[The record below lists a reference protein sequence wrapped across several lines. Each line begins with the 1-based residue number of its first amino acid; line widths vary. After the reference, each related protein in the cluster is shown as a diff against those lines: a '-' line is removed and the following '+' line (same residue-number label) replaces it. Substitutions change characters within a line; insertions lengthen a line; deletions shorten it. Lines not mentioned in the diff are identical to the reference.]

1 MKGKLSLVGLVS
13 MVAMLAV
20 LLAPMVAVA
29 APPTPGSVAE
39 GPPMVAAP
47 PRPSQPAT
55 VTAVGGLRLRH
66 GPSLYDRVILVLRRG
81 ETVYPAG
88 GPVWGSG
95 ISWTY
100 VIVYRYGFRYEGFC
114 ATNYLSNTGRPDPG
128 PDPKP
133 GPGPG
138 PGPGPIADYRVRVTA
153 PGGLRLRT
161 GPSVAYR
168 IQRVVSYGTVLRATD
183 VTRWGSGIQWRE
195 VVVGHQRLWAAAM
208 YLRPA

>member
-1 MKGKLSLVGLVS
+1 MKGKRRLVALASALV
-13 MVAMLAV
+13 VLAV
-20 LLAPMVAVA
+20 LLTPMVASA
-29 APPTPGSVAE
+29 APPAPGSAVD
-39 GPPMVAAP
+39 GPASVAAP

-55 VTAVGGLRLRH
+55 VTAYGGLRLRN

-95 ISWTY
+95 LSWTY
-100 VIVYRYGFRYEGFC
+100 VIVYRYGFRYEGFS
-114 ATNYLSNTGRPDPG
+114 ATQYLSNTGRPDPG
-128 PDPKP
+128 PDPRP

-138 PGPGPIADYRVRVTA
+138 PHADYRVRVTA

-168 IQRVVSYGTVLRATD
+168 IRRVVPRGRILRATD
-183 VTRWGSGIQWRE
+183 VTRWGSGIKWRQ
-195 VVVGHQRLWAAAM
+195 VVVGRERLWAAAI